1 MYKKKGEKVVH
12 FAYPSVYNWMSSID
26 VADKESKEVLLNA
39 QTLMNNTLS
48 EVTE

>member
-12 FAYPSVYNWMSSID
+12 FAYPSVYNWFSSID
-26 VADKESKEVLLNA
+26 VADKESKEVLLKA
-39 QTLMNNTLS
+39 QNLMNDTLA